1 MKKNGKFF
9 LNKKTLNQ
17 GKTEDSR
24 KRYSKIIKEEED
36 EIKKHNSQDEDID
49 RIGNYSYQSDNE
61 EDDDQSI
68 SNHSKNFDESS
79 SEEEKSEEEK
89 EDKFYL
95 KNSNNQTKNKN
106 NNINKNKNN
115 NVNELSLE
123 ETNNVKKGKSIS
135 NQKKLFDMIIGLR
148 ISLQKIFKS
157 SNLISYKNYA
167 KYISEIFEKKEERKI
182 KIAIHSMKSYYDLL
196 LSIMELIE
204 ALCSKGNL
212 YSQKNLDISS
222 MKLII
227 NQLENEMEK
236 FDSFKPG
243 KQIQNEG
250 KNNNN
255 KDFNNESY
263 LKFLEKSLLNTY
275 ENFQIIYENLSKLYY
290 AVFNIW
296 HKKTLAYDNN
306 KNNKFGENLSLMNFS
321 ENISKYLDL
330 NFKKILLKYRE
341 EREDN
346 NNTFNNSH
354 NQDFCYNYKD
364 DEFYN
369 NLLKEIL
376 SQKDLNSIEDT
387 YSANNRFDYTY
398 NYLLNKSQKTKTKI
412 VDTKAS
418 KNRKIRYET
427 HEKIINFMVPIENL
441 NSHIGRDAFIRSIF
455 GLNSKKSNNEYNEN
469 NGFDDEENDIDII

>member
-1 MKKNGKFF
+1 
-9 LNKKTLNQ
+9 
-17 GKTEDSR
+17 
-24 KRYSKIIKEEED
+24 
-36 EIKKHNSQDEDID
+36 
-49 RIGNYSYQSDNE
+49 
-61 EDDDQSI
+61 
-68 SNHSKNFDESS
+68 
-79 SEEEKSEEEK
+79 
-89 EDKFYL
+89 
-95 KNSNNQTKNKN
+95 
-106 NNINKNKNN
+106 
-115 NVNELSLE
+115 
-123 ETNNVKKGKSIS
+123 
-135 NQKKLFDMIIGLR
+135 MIIGLR

-167 KYISEIFEKKEERKI
+167 KYISEIFEKKEERRI

-196 LSIMELIE
+196 LSIIELIE

-236 FDSFKPG
+236 FDNFKPG
-243 KQIQNEG
+243 KHRQNEIL
-250 KNNNN
+250 NNNN
-255 KDFNNESY
+255 NNSKDFNNESY

-275 ENFQIIYENLSKLYY
+275 ENFQVIYENLSKLYY

-306 KNNKFGENLSLMNFS
+306 KKNKFGENLSLMNFS

-341 EREDN
+341 NIEDN
-346 NNTFNNSH
+346 NNDTFNNT
-354 NQDFCYNYKD
+354 QDFSYNYKD

-376 SQKDLNSIEDT
+376 SQKDVNSIEDT
-387 YSANNRFDYTY
+387 YTANNRFDYTY

-412 VDTKAS
+412 VDT
-418 KNRKIRYET
+418 
-427 HEKIINFMVPIENL
+427 
-441 NSHIGRDAFIRSIF
+441 
-455 GLNSKKSNNEYNEN
+455 
-469 NGFDDEENDIDII
+469 